1 MSTNPSHRLIGLDH
15 GLRFT
20 GWGVID
26 VTGPKLVHVAN
37 GSIASKQAD
46 PLPTRLLQIESGWK
60 KRLTLG
66 RPTMRGWSKLSSIAT
81 VPPPSSW
88 VKPRGLSAGTG
99 AAQYSGA

>member
-1 MSTNPSHRLIGLDH
+1 MSTNPSHRLIGLDP

-46 PLPTRLLQIESGWK
+46 PLPTRLLQIESGLEEVFDAWA
-60 KRLTLG
+60 
-66 RPTMRGWSKLSSIAT
+66 PDH
-81 VPPPSSW
+81 
-88 VKPRGLSAGTG
+88 AGVEQTFVNRD
-99 AAQYSGA
+99 